1 MKRRAFITLLGGAAA
16 WPLVARA
23 QQTTRRRISA
33 LMNFDESDKD
43 IRRRVSAFEQE
54 ITSLGWRIG
63 IDLQMD
69 YRWTGGDA
77 RRLRPL
83 AAELEKSKPDVILV
97 NGTPALSAVAR
108 ETPSIPIVFVNVA
121 DPVTSGLVASLAKPG
136 GNITGFTNFEFA
148 MSSKWLELLKE
159 VSPGLLRVA
168 VIMDPENASASGFV
182 QIIDAA
188 ASSLAMQAVVV
199 DARSAAEIAPAIE
212 VFAQQTR
219 SGLVIMPGGFTTTN
233 REQIIRLADKHRLPA
248 VYPFRFHAVDGGL
261 MAYGADNLDLFR
273 RAGNYVHRI
282 LRGERPRD
290 LPVQAPTK
298 FEFVINLKT
307 AKALGLDV
315 PDRLLAIADE
325 VIE

>member
-1 MKRRAFITLLGGAAA
+1 VRRRDFISLLGGAVA
-16 WPLVARA
+16 WPVGGRA
-23 QQTTRRRISA
+23 QAARRRISS
-33 LMNFDESDKD
+33 LMNFDESDPD
-43 IRRRVSAFEQE
+43 IRRRIAAFEQE
-54 ITSLGWRIG
+54 ITTLGWRIG

-77 RRLRPL
+77 RRLRSL
-83 AAELEKSKPDVILV
+83 AAELERSKPAVVLV
-97 NGTPALSAVAR
+97 NGSPALSAVAQ
-108 ETPSIPIVFVNVA
+108 ETHSTPIVFVNVA
-121 DPVTSGLVASLAKPG
+121 DPVTSGFVASLAKPG

-148 MSSKWLELLKE
+148 MGSKWLELLKE
-159 VSPGLLRVA
+159 VSPGLSRVA
-168 VIMDPENASASGFV
+168 VIMDPENASASGFA

-188 ASSLAMQAVVV
+188 ASLLAMQALVV
-199 DARSAAEIAPAIE
+199 DARSAADIAPAIE
-212 VFAQQTR
+212 AFAQQAR
-219 SGLVIMPGGFTTTN
+219 GGLVIMPGGFTTTN
-233 REQIIRLADKHRLPA
+233 RERIIGLAVKHRLPA

-282 LRGERPRD
+282 LRGERPAD

-307 AKALGLDV
+307 ARALNLDV
-315 PDRLLAIADE
+315 PPMLLARADE